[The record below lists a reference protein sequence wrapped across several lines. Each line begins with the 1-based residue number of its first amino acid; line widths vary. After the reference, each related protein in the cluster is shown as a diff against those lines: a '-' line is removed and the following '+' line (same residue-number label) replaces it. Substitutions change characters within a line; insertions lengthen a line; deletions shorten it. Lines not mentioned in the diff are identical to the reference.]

1 MKSSKTGRCNE
12 DRVHRGRA
20 RLIAMAVLPSC
31 VFVAGGLLAMWAS
44 GIRINMTRS
53 LPLGL
58 YLISNDPAARLV
70 AFCPSLGA
78 MDKSASRGYRG
89 HSYGLG
95 CPDGAPPLMKPVVAL
110 PGQNVVVSAKG
121 IAVEQRLLPNTAPLP
136 FDGKRRPLR
145 AWPTG
150 SYQVEPGT
158 LWVASTFHPGS
169 YDSRYLGPIR
179 VDQVLFRMRPLW
191 LFE

>member
-1 MKSSKTGRCNE
+1 MKSPKIGPC
-12 DRVHRGRA
+12 RV
-20 RLIAMAVLPSC
+20 RLLAMSVLPSC
-31 VFVAGGLLAMWAS
+31 VFVMGALIGMWAY

-58 YLISNDPAARLV
+58 YLISSDPNAHLI
-70 AFCPSLGA
+70 AFCPSKDA
-78 MDKSASRGYRG
+78 MNESAARGYRG
-89 HSYGLG
+89 RSYGFG
-95 CPDGAPPLMKPVVAL
+95 CPDGAPPLMKPVIAS

-121 IAVEQRLLPNTAPLP
+121 IAVEHRLLPNTAPLP
-136 FDGKRRPLR
+136 FDGKRRPLQ
-145 AWPTG
+145 AWPAG
-150 SYQVEPGT
+150 NYRVEPGT

-179 VDQVLFRMRPLW
+179 ADQVLFRMRPLW

>member
-1 MKSSKTGRCNE
+1 MKSPKIGPC
-12 DRVHRGRA
+12 RVR
-20 RLIAMAVLPSC
+20 
-31 VFVAGGLLAMWAS
+31 LLAMAILPSTVFVMGALLGMWAY

-58 YLISNDPAARLV
+58 YRISDDPNAGLV
-70 AFCPSLGA
+70 AFCPPTGA
-78 MDKSASRGYRG
+78 MDESAVRGYRG
-89 HSYGLG
+89 YSYVSG
-95 CPDGAPPLMKPVVAL
+95 CPDGAPPLMKPVIAF

-121 IAVEQRLLPNTAPLP
+121 ISVEQRLLPNTAPLP
-136 FDGKRRPLR
+136 FDGKRRPLH

-150 SYQVEPGT
+150 IYRVEPGT

-179 VDQVLFRMRPLW
+179 AEQVLYRMRPLW

>member
-1 MKSSKTGRCNE
+1 MK
-12 DRVHRGRA
+12 
-20 RLIAMAVLPSC
+20 LPK
-31 VFVAGGLLAMWAS
+31 FGPAKIRLLAMSVLPAGIFVTGALLGMWVY

-58 YLISNDPAARLV
+58 YLQTDDPKAKLV
-70 AFCPSLGA
+70 VFCPAVGA
-78 MDKSASRGYRG
+78 MDESASRGYRG

-95 CPDGAPPLMKPVVAL
+95 CLDGAPPLLKPVIAT
-110 PGQNVVVSAKG
+110 PGQNVTVTSKG
-121 IAVEQRLLPNTAPLP
+121 IVVERRLLPNTAPLS
-136 FDGKRRPLR
+136 FDAKHRPLR
-145 AWPTG
+145 AWPPG
-150 SYQVEPGT
+150 DYVVEPGT

-179 VDQVLFRMRPLW
+179 REQVLYRLRPLW